1 MQNSLRYA
9 LNFLLSL
16 SKFSPKF
23 YLPTM
28 INIVLLDP
36 YPVVQKGFKTFF
48 ENLDKINL
56 LESVC
61 SVEALFDTLKN
72 RTVDVV
78 ITEMELQDVSPVR
91 LIRSLKD
98 AYPKLKVIIFTTL
111 PKSIYEL
118 SLLKAG
124 ATGFISKKVAP
135 EVMIEAIE
143 KAAEND
149 FHITTNFA
157 NEITRN
163 IDVHKP
169 RNAYGTLSSREIE
182 VLKYLI
188 DGKRNIEIA
197 ELLKINQK
205 TVNTY
210 KRRVMKKLDVKNLVN
225 LYKQVADIIPVH

>member
-1 MQNSLRYA
+1 MSH
-9 LNFLLSL
+9 FEM
-16 SKFSPKF
+16 
-23 YLPTM
+23 YLEAM
-28 INIVLLDP
+28 EQINADTSGI
-36 YPVVQKGFKTFF
+36 KKM
-48 ENLDKINL
+48 
-56 LESVC
+56 
-61 SVEALFDTLKN
+61 VE
-72 RTVDVV
+72 
-78 ITEMELQDVSPVR
+78 
-91 LIRSLKD
+91 SLKSGNT
-98 AYPKLKVIIFTTL
+98 VF
-111 PKSIYEL
+111 
-118 SLLKAG
+118 
-124 ATGFISKKVAP
+124 
-135 EVMIEAIE
+135 EAIE